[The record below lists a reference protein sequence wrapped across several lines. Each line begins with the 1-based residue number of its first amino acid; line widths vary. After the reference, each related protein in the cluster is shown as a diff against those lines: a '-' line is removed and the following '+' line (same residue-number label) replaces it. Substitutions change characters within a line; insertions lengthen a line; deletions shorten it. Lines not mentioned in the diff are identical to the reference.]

1 MRNPTKLPTKP
12 DPAPGVA
19 PDTDAHRRRLLQGG
33 LAAAPVLMTLF
44 SRPVLGQPVPCQTQ
58 SAFLSGNAS
67 SPGQENLPVC
77 QDPMAPPVVPP
88 P

>member
-1 MRNPTKLPTKP
+1 MRNPPKLPTKP

-19 PDTDAHRRRLLQGG
+19 PDTDASRRRLLQGG

-44 SRPVLGQPVPCQTQ
+44 SRPVLGQTLCRTE
-58 SAFLSGNAS
+58 SAFISGSES
-67 SPGQENLPVC
+67 SPGPLDRCEDPMA
-77 QDPMAPPVVPP
+77 PMAPPVVPP